1 MCVSG
6 CVHDG
11 LTKRVPVCMR
21 QTGEQTLNHKVKDKY
36 HWTKHTQT
44 SVEMFA
50 GVWENKKEKNKKK
63 DILSTAV
70 RETRLHSFHWHVFTS
85 KNKKEK
91 VIHLRHSTSRCL
103 DLCTYVN

>member
-11 LTKRVPVCMR
+11 LTKHVPVCMR

-50 GVWENKKEKNKKK
+50 GVWVNKKEKNKKK
-63 DILSTAV
+63 DRYYKYSSKRNKA
-70 RETRLHSFHWHVFTS
+70 SFLPLACFHQQ
-85 KNKKEK
+85 K
-91 VIHLRHSTSRCL
+91 
-103 DLCTYVN
+103 